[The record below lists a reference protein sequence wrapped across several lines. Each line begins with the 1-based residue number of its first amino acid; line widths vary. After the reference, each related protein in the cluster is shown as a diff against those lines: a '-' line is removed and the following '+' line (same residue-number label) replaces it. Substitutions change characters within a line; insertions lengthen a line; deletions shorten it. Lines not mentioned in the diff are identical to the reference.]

1 MNEILQKR
9 IEEKSKELGQMF
21 FPDNMNVFARPNW
34 EAGYIETACKEIANF
49 ALQNQWISV
58 EEALPTL
65 DEKYDFSERYL
76 VKTNEGAIKVM
87 RIFKNIAWCD
97 IFDGRAFIP
106 FEKKIVTHWMKIP
119 NEGGEE

>member
-9 IEEKSKELGQMF
+9 IVEAAEKIVCSVQCAYFDLDKTCCCYEKKFCMKTAEE
-21 FPDNMNVFARPNW
+21 V
-34 EAGYIETACKEIANF
+34 
-49 ALQNQWISV
+49 LQNQWISV

-87 RIFKNIAWCD
+87 RIFRNIAWCD
-97 IFDGRAFIP
+97 IYNAGAFIS
-106 FEKKIVTHWMKIP
+106 FENKIVTHWMSIP
-119 NEGGEE
+119 NLEGGEK